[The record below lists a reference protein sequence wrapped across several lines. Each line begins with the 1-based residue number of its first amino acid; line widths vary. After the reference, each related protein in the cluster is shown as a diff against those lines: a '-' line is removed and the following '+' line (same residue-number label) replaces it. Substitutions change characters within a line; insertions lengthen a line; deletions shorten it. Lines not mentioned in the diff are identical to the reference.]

1 MSDTAPL
8 VVDEGVLAKLDQDR
22 RQAEI
27 ARERA
32 ESTAETYRLNAE
44 SSAQRVWEL
53 DAVGKFLEAH
63 IGMPLAELL
72 VEVERELE
80 KAEARVA
87 ETRAV
92 ADQRRQELRDWE
104 GYRRIMKGRVAEL
117 AEDADPAGTP

>member
-8 VVDEGVLAKLDQDR
+8 VVDEAVLARLDQDR

-27 ARERA
+27 SRQRA
-32 ESTAETYRLNAE
+32 EATAETYRLNAE
-44 SSAQRVWEL
+44 SAAQRAREL
-53 DAVGKFLEAH
+53 DAVREFLETH

-104 GYRRIMKGRVAEL
+104 GYRRIMENRVAEM
-117 AEDADPAGTP
+117 AEDADPAAKP